1 MLFRSEQFIE
11 EQLEEGRLAAG
22 AIMSVAT
29 QYENLVGIARL
40 TLEHDLNITTLDE
53 QMELDLALNDFI
65 MARRVS
71 FMAQS
76 LISPVGVLRKDVGES
91 MKLLTQVQKYDKN
104 FQVTIDRMRARNR
117 RKLKTVQLSVEKR
130 VTVAVTARAEESD
143 GIRAMSA

>member
-1 MLFRSEQFIE
+1 MPE
-11 EQLEEGRLAAG
+11 AA
-22 AIMSVAT
+22 

-65 MARRVS
+65 MARRIS

-76 LISPVGVLRKDVGES
+76 LISPLGILRKDLGES
-91 MKLLTQVQKYDKN
+91 MKLLAQVQKYDKN

-117 RKLKTVQLSVEKR
+117 RKLKTVQLAVEKR
-130 VTVAVTARAEESD
+130 VTVAVTARTDESD
-143 GIRAMSA
+143 GIKAMSA